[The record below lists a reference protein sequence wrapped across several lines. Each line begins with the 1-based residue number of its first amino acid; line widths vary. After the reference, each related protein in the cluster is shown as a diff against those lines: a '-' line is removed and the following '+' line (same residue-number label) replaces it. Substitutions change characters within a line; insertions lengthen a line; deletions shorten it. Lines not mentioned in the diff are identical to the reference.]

1 MGGRGR
7 FGKRQ
12 TAKGEGMI
20 VLIEMLKEATLQ
32 GFIFG
37 LVVMGVYLTS
47 RVIRCD
53 DLSVEGSFG
62 FGGALAAFTLLE
74 GMHPLWT
81 LPLSVLAGGCV
92 GAATG
97 ILHTKFKLH
106 HLIAGIVVT
115 TAFYS
120 INLKM
125 AGANV
130 SLMGIETV
138 FDWMPIKGEWVPFL
152 IVGVIVLVI
161 FRAIRHFLQTEMGF
175 LIRATGCNPAL
186 LASLGKNVEK
196 YKTLGFCLAGACSG
210 LAGGLFVQL
219 TTFYSLTGSMGMMM
233 MGLTGLIIAE
243 MFTARFSLALIAG
256 AMICQT
262 FFAVT
267 ITLGVDPSWN
277 YLIKGVLIVTFLQ
290 LSQSPLLAGERRFA

>member
-1 MGGRGR
+1 
-7 FGKRQ
+7 
-12 TAKGEGMI
+12 MI
-20 VLIEMLKEATLQ
+20 VLIEMLKEAALQ
-32 GFIFG
+32 GLIFG

-74 GMHPLWT
+74 GMHPMWT
-81 LPLSVLAGGCV
+81 LPISVLAGGCV
-92 GAATG
+92 GTVTG

-138 FDWMPIKGEWVPFL
+138 FDWMPIKGEWGSFL
-152 IVGVIVLVI
+152 ALGAIVLAI
-161 FRAIRHFLQTEMGF
+161 FGAVNYFLKTEVGF
-175 LIRATGCNPAL
+175 VIRASGCNPAL
-186 LASLGKNVEK
+186 LASLGKNVQK
-196 YKTLGFCLAGACSG
+196 YKILGFCLAGACSG

-243 MFTARFSLALIAG
+243 MFTASFSLALVIG
-256 AMICQT
+256 AMICQA
-262 FFAVT
+262 FFALT
-267 ITLGVDPSWN
+267 IALGVDPSWN
-277 YLIKGVLIVTFLQ
+277 YLIKGVLIVAFLQ
-290 LSQSPLLAGERRFA
+290 LSQSPLLASERRFA

>member
-1 MGGRGR
+1 
-7 FGKRQ
+7 
-12 TAKGEGMI
+12 MI

-32 GFIFG
+32 GLIFG

-62 FGGALAAFTLLE
+62 FGGAVTAFMLLE
-74 GMHPLWT
+74 GTHPMWT
-81 LPLSVLAGGCV
+81 LPISILAGGSV

-97 ILHTKFKLH
+97 ILHAKFKLH

-120 INLKM
+120 INLKI

-138 FDWMPIKGEWVPFL
+138 FDWMPVKSEWTPFFV
-152 IVGVIVLVI
+152 VGVIAL
-161 FRAIRHFLQTEMGF
+161 AILGGLNHFLKTEMGF
-175 LIRATGCNPAL
+175 LIRATGCNPDL
-186 LASLGKNVEK
+186 LASLGKNVQK
-196 YKTLGFCLAGACSG
+196 YKILGFCLAGACSG
-210 LAGGLFVQL
+210 LAGALFVQL

-243 MFTARFSLALIAG
+243 MFTTRFSLALIVG
-256 AMICQT
+256 AMVCQA
-262 FFAVT
+262 FFALT
-267 ITLGVDPSWN
+267 IALGVDPSWN
-277 YLIKGVLIVTFLQ
+277 YLIKGVLIVAFLQ
-290 LSQSPLLAGERRFA
+290 LSHSPLLVSERRFA